1 LKEKELQAVTK
12 HLNDL
17 FSQLIKGVITKDE
30 FNELSDELYKKQTI
44 LRYTIELEKGLSQ
57 RKIYNHLV
65 ISKRGGFL

>member
-1 LKEKELQAVTK
+1 MKEKELQAVTE

-30 FNELSDELYKKQTI
+30 FDELSDELYKKQTI

-57 RKIYNHLV
+57 RNIY
-65 ISKRGGFL
+65 KQ

>member
-1 LKEKELQAVTK
+1 MKEKELQAVTD

-30 FNELSDELYKKQTI
+30 FDELSDELYKKQTI

-57 RKIYNHLV
+57 RNIY
-65 ISKRGGFL
+65 KQ

>member
-1 LKEKELQAVTK
+1 LKEKELQAVTE

-30 FNELSDELYKKQTI
+30 FDELSDELYKKQTI

-57 RKIYNHLV
+57 RNIY
-65 ISKRGGFL
+65 KQ